1 MKQLVDAKEALEG
14 DESPKGTS
22 ATRKLHEEQDKEQEQ
37 EVLRFRLQGL
47 SRSVNPLARVLDA
60 LQEDLD
66 SMLTELGTWTDE
78 LSRNSALLQSERRAI
93 DADVDSLMTRLQ
105 VVDQEIATQTDKIAA
120 AKAAIHDHEATLT
133 RVIALVVEKS

>member
-1 MKQLVDAKEALEG
+1 MKQLVDAKEALDG
-14 DESPKGTS
+14 DESPKENS

-60 LQEDLD
+60 LQEDID

-78 LSRNSALLQSERRAI
+78 LSRNSGLLLSERRAI
-93 DADVDSLMTRLQ
+93 DAEVDALMTRLQ
-105 VVDQEIATQTDKIAA
+105 VVDQEIAAQTDKIAA